1 VKYNKLF
8 RILALAIILSLLML
22 AIPATPALAQTI
34 LLSPTS
40 GTVGTTVT
48 VTGTGFTAY
57 TGQSVYILFDYAFMV
72 SASVTGGTFS
82 TSFTV
87 PSSATAGQ
95 AIVTVR
101 TLPEPDQGSLIAQAS
116 FTVTARTI
124 TLSPSTG
131 YVGDTVIIS
140 GTGFAANSPITFY
153 FDSVIVT
160 AVTSTTNANGSF
172 PNTTFTI
179 PSTSRGG
186 HTIEARDASLNSAT
200 ATFAV
205 ANKITVSP
213 TSGAVGDT
221 VTINGTGFAASSPI
235 TFYFDDVSVGTA
247 TYTNLNGSFTNNTF
261 TIPSTSRGSHTIK
274 AQDASGNY
282 AIATFTV
289 AHKITITPTSGVSGI
304 SVTVSGTG
312 FGANRPIT
320 IKYNNNLVTTT
331 PASITTDANGS
342 FSASFT
348 VLASIAGTYKV
359 DATDGT
365 NTASANFVSTTDATI
380 SQTTSEAAPGYVGMP
395 LTITGTGFKPNATV
409 TVTYTSDPVTLA
421 TVPTDAN
428 GNFSVKVTIPP
439 SAGGSHAI
447 TVTDGYT
454 TKQFTFVMESTAPAI
469 PPPLLPMMGVKA
481 KSKAYFDWE
490 DVTKDVKGADERST
504 PVTYTLQIA
513 TDADFK
519 TILLKKEGL
528 TTSAYTL
535 TDAEKLK
542 STKKEA
548 PYYWRLRAVDA
559 ASNASDWTGAGTFY
573 VGFIF
578 PEIKGGLLYG
588 LIGAGAL
595 LLFFLGFW
603 VGRRGGGYEY

>member
-8 RILALAIILSLLML
+8 RILALAVILSLLML

-34 LLSPTS
+34 LLSPIS

-48 VTGTGFTAY
+48 VTGTGFTDY
-57 TGQSVYILFDYAFMV
+57 TTVYILFDYAFMV

-87 PSSATAGQ
+87 PSGATAGQ

-116 FTVTARTI
+116 FTVTARQI
-124 TLSPSTG
+124 SISAYSG
-131 YVGDTVIIS
+131 YVGDTVTVS
-140 GTGFAANSPITFY
+140 GTGFNANLPVTIY
-153 FDSVIVT
+153 FD
-160 AVTSTTNANGSF
+160 A
-172 PNTTFTI
+172 
-179 PSTSRGG
+179 TSRGTVTANTTG
-186 HTIEARDASLNSAT
+186 AFSGFTFTVPESYRGTHMVKGTDASGNYAT
-200 ATFAV
+200 VDFTTLQ
-205 ANKITVSP
+205 KITVTP
-213 TSGAVGDT
+213 ASGAVGDT
-221 VTINGTGFAASSPI
+221 VTINGTGFAASSSV

-247 TYTNLNGSFTNNTF
+247 TYTNSNGSFTNNTF

-481 KSKAYFDWE
+481 KSKAQFDWE